1 MRDDY
6 AKPGTIAGRILDAI
20 LDADQDARTYP
31 GYADPR
37 DDDGRPVISA
47 DWNRFPDRLV
57 RVLERRYGW
66 GIEWRDEVSDCTE
79 CGHAIQT
86 EPDHW
91 FWRPRFGVGEGE
103 IICGRCLERMGLR
116 WDDRERW
123 PEILDPARLA
133 SVGVS
138 ADTLRPEDLIP
149 RFCDAL
155 RDAGRG
161 VLTEAEWETLREW
174 ENGPHYRAFDPWI
187 DASGSWTDRNPDPDA
202 WYAEALEWL
211 TDRLADCAPEGY
223 FFGAHPGDGACFG
236 FWPEDAE

>member
-1 MRDDY
+1 MIRAESWSEDY
-6 AKPGTIAGRILDAI
+6 AAPGPIAGRILDAI

-37 DDDGRPVISA
+37 DDDGRPVVSA

-66 GIEWRDEVSDCTE
+66 GIEWRDEVCDCTE

-86 EPDHW
+86 EPDSW

-103 IICGRCLERMGLR
+103 IICGRCLERSGLR

-123 PEILDPARLA
+123 PKILNPARLA

-138 ADTLRPEDLIP
+138 ADTLRRTLSNGSPS
-149 RFCDAL
+149 RFAMRGGASL
-155 RDAGRG
+155 RMRIGRRFG
-161 VLTEAEWETLREW
+161 IGR
-174 ENGPHYRAFDPWI
+174 
-187 DASGSWTDRNPDPDA
+187 TDRTIGRSIRG
-202 WYAEALEWL
+202 WTLQ
-211 TDRLADCAPEGY
+211 G
-223 FFGAHPGDGACFG
+223 PGRTATRTRTHGMRMRSSGCPIG
-236 FWPEDAE
+236 